1 MDSINTVLL
10 LVALDPDAEQILQ
23 QALPDTEVLILSAEG
38 LEQALA
44 MIGTEVVHIVVL
56 DQRQGEDLVLD
67 YLQQLK
73 AVNNDLEGFLLT
85 TDCLYQPQGK
95 VAADGLVHH
104 YIEFP
109 SDPQPLGYHLR
120 QAVRVARLKQELQDA
135 RSEFDHDL
143 GTQRSRYRRRQQQL
157 VGKVQESEAEVVRS
171 HLQLDK
177 TNQLLA
183 DGYRQSIRMFS
194 NIALRRMGQRA
205 SGQNQ
210 LLNRMVADVAK
221 ASSLAEI
228 ERKHLIMAWMLR
240 SVGKLSF
247 SDHLLATPYLMLS
260 PEQQREF
267 HSHPDNAYAM
277 MTIVRPLNRA
287 AAIVRQH
294 KEYLD
299 GSGYPQGLKA
309 DQISLAAQILVLLN
323 DYTELI
329 GGLYHERQFSTSEAL
344 EYLRIIAGERYNQ
357 TLVDIL
363 QQVHTELAPVTDLY
377 TDQLLT
383 TIDLQPGMVLTRDL
397 ISKEGVL
404 LLGEGEVLDRDTI
417 ERIREL
423 EFNFSELF
431 QLYIELR

>member
-1 MDSINTVLL
+1 MDSSKTVVL
-10 LVALDPDAEQILQ
+10 LVALDGDAEQMLQ
-23 QALPDTEVLILSAEG
+23 QALPDEEALMLSAEG

-56 DQRQGEDLVLD
+56 DQRQGEGLALEH
-67 YLQQLK
+67 LQQLK
-73 AVNNDLEGFLLT
+73 AVSQDIEGFLLT

-109 SDPQPLGYHLR
+109 SDPQILGYRMR
-120 QAVRVARLKQELQDA
+120 QAVRVARLKQELEDT
-135 RSEFDHDL
+135 RTDFDHDMDA
-143 GTQRSRYRRRQQQL
+143 QRSQFRRRQQRL
-157 VGKVQESEAEVVRS
+157 VGKVQASEAEVVRS
-171 HLQLDK
+171 HHQLDK
-177 TNQLLA
+177 TNQQLA
-183 DGYRQSIRMFS
+183 DGYRQVIRMFS

-210 LLNRMVADVAK
+210 LLNRMVADVAQ
-221 ASSLAEI
+221 ASSLGEA
-228 ERKHLIMAWMLR
+228 ERKHLTMAWMLR

-299 GSGYPQGLKA
+299 GSGYPQGLKT
-309 DQISLAAQILVLLN
+309 DQISLGAQLLALLN

-329 GGLYHERQFSTSEAL
+329 GGLYYERQLSTAEAL
-344 EYLRIIAGERYNQ
+344 EYLRVTAGERYNQ
-357 TLVDIL
+357 ALVDIL
-363 QQVHTELAPVTDLY
+363 QRVLSELAPVTDLY
-377 TDQLLT
+377 TDQLLSSV
-383 TIDLQPGMVLTRDL
+383 DLQPGMVLTRDL

-404 LLGEGEVLDRDTI
+404 LLGEGEALDRDTI

-423 EFNFSELF
+423 EFNFSEFF
-431 QLYIELR
+431 QLYIEQR

>member
-1 MDSINTVLL
+1 MDSIKTVVL
-10 LVALDPDAEQILQ
+10 LVALDPDAEQMLQ
-23 QALPDTEVLILSAEG
+23 QALPDEETQILSAEG

-44 MIGTEVVHIVVL
+44 MIGTDVVHIVVL
-56 DQRQGEDLVLD
+56 DQRQGEDLALE

-73 AVNNDLEGFLLT
+73 TVNNDLEGFLLT
-85 TDCLYQPQGK
+85 TDYLYQPQGQ
-95 VAADGLVHH
+95 VAADGLIHH

-109 SDPQPLGYHLR
+109 SDPQILAYRMR
-120 QAVRVARLKQELQDA
+120 QAVRVARLKQELEGA
-135 RSEFDHDL
+135 RTDFDHDMDA
-143 GTQRSRYRRRQQQL
+143 QRSQFRRRQQHL
-157 VGKVQESEAEVVRS
+157 VGKIQASEAEVARS
-171 HLQLDK
+171 HHQLDK
-177 TNQLLA
+177 TNQQLA
-183 DGYRQSIRMFS
+183 DGYRQVIRMFS
-194 NIALRRMGQRA
+194 NIALHRMGQRA

-210 LLNRMVADVAK
+210 LLNRMVADVAQ
-221 ASSLAEI
+221 ASSLGEA
-228 ERKHLIMAWMLR
+228 ERKHLTMAWMLR

-267 HSHPDNAYAM
+267 HSHPDHAYAM

-309 DQISLAAQILVLLN
+309 DQISLGAQLLALLN

-329 GGLYHERQFSTSEAL
+329 GGLYHERQLSTAEAL
-344 EYLRIIAGERYNQ
+344 EYLRVTACERYNQ

-363 QQVHTELAPVTDLY
+363 QAVLSELAPVTDLY
-377 TDQLLT
+377 TDQLLST
-383 TIDLQPGMVLTRDL
+383 VDLQPGMVLTRDL

-404 LLGEGEVLDRDTI
+404 LLGEGEILDQETI

-423 EFNFSELF
+423 EFNFSEFF

>member
-1 MDSINTVLL
+1 MDSIKTVVL
-10 LVALDPDAEQILQ
+10 LVALDPDAEQMLQ
-23 QALPDTEVLILSAEG
+23 
-38 LEQALA
+38 QALA

-85 TDCLYQPQGK
+85 TDCLYQPQGR
-95 VAADGLVHH
+95 VATDGLVHH

-109 SDPQPLGYHLR
+109 SDPQILGYRMR
-120 QAVRVARLKQELQDA
+120 QAVRVARLKQELEGA
-135 RSEFDHDL
+135 RTDFDHDMCA
-143 GTQRSRYRRRQQQL
+143 QRSQFLRRQQHL
-157 VGKVQESEAEVVRS
+157 VGKVKASEAEVVRS
-171 HLQLDK
+171 HHQLDK
-177 TNQLLA
+177 TNQQLA
-183 DGYRQSIRMFS
+183 DGYRQVIRMFS

-210 LLNRMVADVAK
+210 QLNRMVAGVAQV
-221 ASSLAEI
+221 SSLGEA
-228 ERKHLIMAWMLR
+228 ERKHLTTAWMLR

-247 SDHLLATPYLMLS
+247 SDHLLATPYLILS

-277 MTIVRPLNRA
+277 MTIVRPLNRT

-309 DQISLAAQILVLLN
+309 DQISLGAQLLALLN

-329 GGLYHERQFSTSEAL
+329 GGLYHERQLSTAEAL
-344 EYLRIIAGERYNQ
+344 EYLRVTSAERYNQ
-357 TLVDIL
+357 ALVEIL
-363 QQVHTELAPVTDLY
+363 QRVLSELAPVTDLY
-377 TDQLLT
+377 TDQLLSSV
-383 TIDLQPGMVLTRDL
+383 DLQPGMVLTRDL

-404 LLGEGEVLDRDTI
+404 LLGEGEVLDQDTI
-417 ERIREL
+417 ERIREI
-423 EFNFSELF
+423 EFNFSEFF